1 MFPNRTFLRATKVY
15 AVLWALCLV
24 DWIWFARADLPGWID
39 SLRLVLRW
47 GVFGASVPLCV
58 AWVVSSRREGRR
70 QALRVR
76 ASAEAG
82 QQPARSLPFTAFSAS
97 ALFLAVWQFGVF
109 AFDALG
115 MEEARAQTATAG
127 TWVSFVVGLC
137 WVIWGLERL
146 SARYDAARQ
155 VSDHVGVPSGV
166 SPRRDLVWNPLDTS
180 AWFYRLALADWFNPR
195 RFRAILHELRTAD
208 PPSYGDDRRKLN
220 QSVAGFC
227 SYSVAF
233 YLAFLLMTQVGGCS
247 EVFELPAGGG
257 EQAQIAQQVKVQK
270 VIKKKYVINP
280 FSAIKFK
287 VPPIDDVKL
296 QLTEITKHAYAVGYG
311 EGAGAGYAGGTSKG
325 KVRFV
330 RLEYAGGDW
339 NQDFGVGADQ
349 NMLIEYGIRTKQPV
363 NGETE
368 SRTIAEIGAVPIGKG
383 PSFVFM
389 TGQRNISLAA
399 NEVKTLRTYLTE
411 KHGFLFCDNGGSAHF
426 HNQFFAM
433 MNQVLPSVR
442 PVQIPLDDVI
452 HKIPYQIPFLPYVAP
467 HGGRDAWGW
476 KIDGRWVA
484 YYHPGDIGD
493 AWSDG
498 HSGVKP
504 EVWEACF
511 QLGVN
516 VMQYANAEYSKW
528 LFAQQEK
535 KK

>member
-1 MFPNRTFLRATKVY
+1 MIKVY
-15 AVLWALCLV
+15 AFLWVAALI
-24 DWIWFARADLPGWID
+24 DWVWLSRADLPRWLEFVRVGA
-39 SLRLVLRW
+39 RW
-47 GVFGASVPLCV
+47 GIFGASIPVCLYWL
-58 AWVVSSRREGRR
+58 AASLKSRRIP
-70 QALRVR
+70 
-76 ASAEAG
+76 AG
-82 QQPARSLPFTAFSAS
+82 EQVTVESNPVAARPRTVAPAVAGT
-97 ALFLAVWQFGVF
+97 ALFLACWQFGVF

-115 MEEARAQTATAG
+115 FDAFRVQVATAG
-127 TWVSFVVGLC
+127 TWLSFLVGLC
-137 WVIWGLERL
+137 WVIWGLEKL
-146 SARYDAARQ
+146 SAKYDAKRRSEEEQA
-155 VSDHVGVPSGV
+155 VEKGG
-166 SPRRDLVWNPLDTS
+166 PRPLNWNPLDTG
-180 AWFYRLALADWFNPR
+180 AWFYRLTLADWFNPR
-195 RFRAILHELRTAD
+195 RFRQILSELRSPH
-208 PPSYGDDRRKLN
+208 PPTYGDDRRKLN

-227 SYSVAF
+227 GYSLAF

-247 EVFELPAGGG
+247 ESFELPSGGG
-257 EQAQIAQQVKVQK
+257 EQAQIAQQIKVQK
-270 VIKKKYVINP
+270 VIKKKFIINP
-280 FSAIKFK
+280 FSALSIKI
-287 VPPIDDVKL
+287 PPIDEVKL

-330 RLEYAGGDW
+330 RLEYTGGDW
-339 NQDFGVGADQ
+339 NQDFGVGADL

-363 NGETE
+363 HGETE

-383 PSFVFM
+383 PAFVFM

-399 NEVKTLRTYLTE
+399 SEVKALRAYLTE
-411 KHGFLFCDNGGSAHF
+411 KHGMLFCDNGGSAHF

-433 MNQVLPSVR
+433 MNQVLPNVR
-442 PVQIPLDDVI
+442 PVTIPLDDVI
-452 HKIPYQIPFLPYVAP
+452 HKIPYPIPFLPYVAP
-467 HGGRDAWGW
+467 HGGRDAYGW

-498 HSGVKP
+498 HSGVKS